1 MASESSRPAT
11 VPDVPLVPD
20 AAPVKTTELRH
31 TMSAYPSPSLF
42 RAFRRCWRLASVLGL
57 LGGALVAT
65 VLWYAVPVEYSA
77 ELRLSVAAAD
87 APSASLPSR
96 SVLDAVLSRP
106 EVAQLPVLQGERD
119 PLAWLANHV
128 TVASDT
134 IADLLIVRVTAP
146 RSEEAVVLVQSMAS
160 EYRAAAAHR
169 HETAS
174 VQLEERRR
182 RSEEILRQKRE
193 RLTQL
198 DNPRLLAADKEY
210 QQARFDVR
218 VARAELAELERR
230 GPSEKHLVVSEQM
243 LLTSLKEDPVG
254 RERLLDVERA
264 EENIQRLLR
273 ISALKERDPNLPGFY
288 RVRDTAKQRLQT
300 RGEELRPL
308 VEKRERRRI
317 EEEYQRQCARCRERV
332 AYHEEIVK
340 KLEREVQALGGGPAV
355 AEELKTLREEIAV
368 AGDNLQK
375 IADEEKRLREVSAS
389 GVEKEDTVAVVRKD
403 ARDRWR
409 PALAGGGSWCALLML
424 AVSWREARRRRIAAG
439 SDLTQG
445 LGLPLLGNIPVARL
459 DPTMAVAQ
467 LEGGDRIGEAVD
479 ALRTV
484 LLNNNNNK
492 VPKLVLVTSAVAGEG
507 KTSLAVL
514 LAASLARAWRKT
526 LLLDA
531 DLRKPKTHELF
542 DLPLE
547 PGLSEILRGEAEI
560 ADAVQPTDLSRLWLM
575 SAGQGD
581 AHALQALAQDGAGK
595 LFEPLKEQ
603 FDFIVL
609 DAGPLLPVADAL
621 LLCPHVDAV
630 LLAVRS
636 GMSRLPFVRAAQQRL
651 AALAAPLRGAVL
663 LGPDDD
669 FDGKSVIYPAAKP

>member
-11 VPDVPLVPD
+11 VPDMPLVPD
-20 AAPVKTTELRH
+20 AAPVKTTEVRH
-31 TMSAYPSPSLF
+31 TMSAYPAPSLF

-65 VLWYAVPVEYSA
+65 ALWYAVPAEYRA

-87 APSASLPSR
+87 TTSASLPTR
-96 SVLDAVLSRP
+96 SMLEAVLRRP
-106 EVAQLPVLQGERD
+106 EVAQLPVLRNEQD
-119 PLAWLANHV
+119 PLAWLANHA
-128 TVASDT
+128 TLAAGA
-134 IADLLIVRVTAP
+134 IPDLVIVRVTAP
-146 RSEEAVVLVQSMAS
+146 RSEEAVVLVQSMAE
-160 EYRAAAAHR
+160 EYRAAVAHR
-169 HETAS
+169 HDTALQ
-174 VQLEERRR
+174 QLEERRR

-198 DNPRLLAADKEY
+198 DHPRLRAADKEY

-218 VARAELAELERR
+218 VARAELAELERH
-230 GPSEKHLVVSEQM
+230 GPSEKHIVVSEQM
-243 LLTSLKEDPVG
+243 LLNSLKEDPVG
-254 RERLLDVERA
+254 RERLHDVERA

-288 RVRDTAKQRLQT
+288 RVRDAAKQRLQA
-300 RGEELRPL
+300 RGEEIRPL

-317 EEEYQRQCARCRERV
+317 EEEYQRQCERCRERV

-340 KLEREVQALGGGPAV
+340 KLEREVQALGGGLAV
-355 AEELKTLREEIAV
+355 AEELKALREEIAV
-368 AGDNLQK
+368 AEDNVQK
-375 IADEEKRLREVSAS
+375 IANEEKRLREVSAT
-389 GVEKEDTVAVVRKD
+389 GVEKEDAVAVVRKD
-403 ARDRWR
+403 AQDRWR

-424 AVSWREARRRRIAAG
+424 AVSWREARRRRIASG
-439 SDLTQG
+439 SDLSQG

-459 DPTMAVAQ
+459 DPTMAAQ

-484 LLNNNNNK
+484 LLNNNNK
-492 VPKLVLVTSAVAGEG
+492 VPKLVLVTSAVPGEG

-547 PGLSEILRGEAEI
+547 PGLSEVLRGEAEI

-575 SAGQGD
+575 SAGQGN

-595 LFEPLKEQ
+595 LFDPLKEQ

-609 DAGPLLPVADAL
+609 DASPILPVADAL

-669 FDGKSVIYPAAKP
+669 FDGKSVIYPTAKP